1 MAEEEWSAFK
11 NPARSEGLVPPQRDE
26 TLHNVHRADD
36 KKAPRLA

>member
-11 NPARSEGLVPPQRDE
+11 KPARLEGVVLPQ
-26 TLHNVHRADD
+26 HNIRRADD